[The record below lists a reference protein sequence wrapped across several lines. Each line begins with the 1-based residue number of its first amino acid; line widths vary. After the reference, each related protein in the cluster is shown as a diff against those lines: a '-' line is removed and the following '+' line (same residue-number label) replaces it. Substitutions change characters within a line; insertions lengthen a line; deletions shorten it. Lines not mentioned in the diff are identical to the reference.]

1 MFNSPVKSI
10 PGILICAA
18 LGGLPALA
26 NASDFAVTT
35 TADDYDG
42 ICDGHCSL
50 RDAVS
55 AANQMPGAHRIL
67 LQAQTYV
74 LSRVAPLDAKGV
86 PLDEDGNL
94 DGDLDVAGELT
105 IQGVTGTV
113 HSRISGQSNGRLIEV
128 LAGATLNLDLLVMDG
143 GNTPYNGGAIENH
156 GQLSL
161 RRMLLEDN
169 QAVTPDAVI
178 PLAEADRY
186 LYGQGGAIANYGS
199 LAMRDLYIQDNR
211 AQGSSASNQ
220 GRGGAIFNQG
230 SLQLRNSTVRRNR
243 VADPA
248 LMGAGGGL
256 YNLGTADIARSAFL
270 ENYGLRYTVGG
281 AIANQGGLLQMVNS
295 TLSGHIR
302 GGLSNGYP
310 GNPASD
316 LPLAKLINVTIGGNA
331 GGVQNWGDLRIR
343 NSLFA
348 GNFDWDT
355 GAAFNCENLGD
366 SYRYQAIGLLLN
378 DEPSNCTANLF
389 VPYDLTYSVLMKS
402 LFLDGDNGG
411 PTKTYALLP
420 GSPALDAAIGDC
432 LNHDQ
437 RGFPRPVDGTGDGV
451 AACDLGAFELG
462 AP

>member
-1 MFNSPVKSI
+1 MFHSRVKPI
-10 PGILICAA
+10 PRILLCSV
-18 LGGLPALA
+18 LGTLPILA

-35 TADDYDG
+35 TADEYDG
-42 ICDGHCSL
+42 NCDAHCSL

-55 AANQMPGAHRIL
+55 AANQAPGANRIL

-74 LSRVAPLDAKGV
+74 LTQAVPLGANGVA
-86 PLDEDGNL
+86 LDEDGNL
-94 DGDLDVAGELT
+94 NGDLDVAGELT
-105 IQGVTGTV
+105 IQGVTGST
-113 HSRISGQSNGRLIEV
+113 HSRISGQTNERLIEV
-128 LAGATLNLDLLVMDG
+128 LPGAVLNLDLLVMDG
-143 GNTPYNGGAIENH
+143 GATSYNGGAIENH

-169 QAVTPDAVI
+169 QAMTPDAVV
-178 PLAEADRY
+178 PVAEADRY
-186 LYGQGGAIANYGS
+186 RYGQGGAIANYGS
-199 LAMRDLYIQDNR
+199 LAIRDLYIQDNL
-211 AQGSSASNQ
+211 AQGSSGSNQ

-230 SLQLRNSTVRRNR
+230 TVQLRSSTVRRNR
-243 VADPA
+243 VADQG

-256 YNLGTADIARSAFL
+256 YNLGNADIARSAFL

-281 AIANQGGLLQMVNS
+281 AIANEGGQLQMVNS

-310 GNPASD
+310 GNSAGA
-316 LPLAKLINVTIGGNA
+316 LPIAKLINVTIAGNA
-331 GGVQNWGDLRIR
+331 GGVHNWGDLRVR

-366 SYRYQAIGLLLN
+366 AYRYEAIGLLLN

-389 VPYDLTYSVLMKS
+389 VPYDQTYSVLMKS

-420 GSPALDAAIGDC
+420 GSPALDAGIGDC
-432 LNHDQ
+432 HDHDQ
-437 RGFPRPVDGTGDGV
+437 RGFPRPVDGDGDGV
-451 AACDLGAFELG
+451 AICDLGAFELG
-462 AP
+462 TP